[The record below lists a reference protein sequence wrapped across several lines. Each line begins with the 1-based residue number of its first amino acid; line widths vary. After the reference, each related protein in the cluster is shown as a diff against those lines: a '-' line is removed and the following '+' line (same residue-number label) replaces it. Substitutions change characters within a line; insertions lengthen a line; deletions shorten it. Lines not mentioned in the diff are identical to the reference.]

1 MGPPLIWLPS
11 VPHNNPPHLLIKIF
25 IHSRLVLDTQI
36 KAEKKKT
43 RQGGNRRLQTAE
55 MRLAS
60 KEFEKGTLRL
70 NYLDALSNGITVHF
84 FL

>member
-36 KAEKKKT
+36 KAEKKKHVREGIGDC
-43 RQGGNRRLQTAE
+43 RQLKWGLLQKN
-55 MRLAS
+55 LK
-60 KEFEKGTLRL
+60 KEHYG
-70 NYLDALSNGITVHF
+70 
-84 FL
+84 

>member
-36 KAEKKKT
+36 KAEKKKNT
-43 RQGGNRRLQTAE
+43 SGRE
-55 MRLAS
+55 
-60 KEFEKGTLRL
+60 
-70 NYLDALSNGITVHF
+70 
-84 FL
+84 